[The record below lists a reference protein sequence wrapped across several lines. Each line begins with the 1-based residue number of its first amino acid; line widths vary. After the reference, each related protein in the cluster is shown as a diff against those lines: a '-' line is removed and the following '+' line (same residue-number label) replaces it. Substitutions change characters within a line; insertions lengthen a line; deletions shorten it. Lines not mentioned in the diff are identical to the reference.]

1 MSASRTPSGLLPCL
15 RFGLFGKCS
24 SFSSFPPDFFL
35 LSVGSARVVGPSV
48 RVDSMGFGPY
58 CWYRAQERLH
68 FLYESR
74 LAVGK
79 SSEGFQ
85 ALQQSTPGPASRLLL
100 HRWVRLIVPRYY
112 LIPVSTF
119 IVPHLRVQISWLQCN
134 SKPEQIKVC
143 LCRWC

>member
-15 RFGLFGKCS
+15 RFGLF
-24 SFSSFPPDFFL
+24 DFFL

-100 HRWVRLIVPRYY
+100 HR
-112 LIPVSTF
+112 
-119 IVPHLRVQISWLQCN
+119 
-134 SKPEQIKVC
+134 
-143 LCRWC
+143 